1 VGAARP
7 LDLSEVL
14 LVFEVTGKERDSK
27 EYNWGFDNA
36 FDSPSRQHHRLDK
49 HYWNPVEN
57 TEVCCNRLVFNLKIL
72 NSVIVDGSESST
84 KS

>member
-1 VGAARP
+1 MHDACLQVLRSVHEEVVGAARP

-27 EYNWGFDNA
+27 EYNWGFSNA
-36 FDSPSRQHHRLDK
+36 FDGPSRPHHRLDK

-57 TEVCCNRLVFNLKIL
+57 TEVCPNRLVF
-72 NSVIVDGSESST
+72 SC
-84 KS
+84 